1 MVENMD
7 HLQKRINEILQEYA
21 GQDCFTQAAAA
32 VFHRKGICL
41 RMTFGG
47 IAPDAVF
54 DLASLT
60 KLYTSTILLQILS
73 EQKRSVDSRIVE
85 LLSIPENCERLHETL
100 ETVTIR
106 QLLTHTAGLPAWYP
120 LYTASGSLWERL
132 ECAVRN
138 AEKVD
143 SAAMVYSDFGFILAG
158 KLVEVLS
165 GMSLQ
170 EAVETKIRRPLQI
183 PVLTYLPGGNSV
195 NSAEKQKIVIS
206 SYGNSIEK
214 EMCEKLG
221 IQYAGFR
228 PEGEPIRGQANDGN
242 AWYCF
247 NGVSGH
253 AGLFSDVDGVSALG
267 QLYLNTEDP
276 LLREAM
282 REQGYGRGLGFEFG
296 EKYPRGCGHTGFTGT
311 SLFLSEELGVGG
323 VLLTNRLANRMGK
336 APDLR
341 ECRTA
346 FHRAIA
352 EYAEE
357 VQKLEYTP
365 DTGEEER
372 R

>member
-1 MVENMD
+1 MVKNMD
-7 HLQKRINEILQEYA
+7 RLQKSINEILQKYA
-21 GQDCFTQAAAA
+21 GQGYFTQAAAA

-60 KLYTSTILLQILS
+60 KLYTSTMLLQILA
-73 EQKRSVDSRIVE
+73 EQNLDIDSRILE
-85 LLSIPENCERLHETL
+85 LLAVQGNCERLHRTL
-100 ETVTIR
+100 KTVTIR

-120 LYTASGSLWERL
+120 LYAADGSLWERL
-132 ECAVRN
+132 ECAVEN
-138 AEKVD
+138 AQKED
-143 SAAMVYSDFGFILAG
+143 SAAMVYSDLGFILAG
-158 KLVEVLS
+158 KLVEELS
-165 GMSLQ
+165 GMTLP
-170 EAVETKIRRPLQI
+170 EAVETKIRKPLQI
-183 PVLTYLPGGNSV
+183 PVLTYLSGGNSI
-195 NSAEKQKIVIS
+195 SSPERQKIVIS

-221 IQYAGFR
+221 IRYLGFR
-228 PEGEPIRGQANDGN
+228 PEGEPICGQANDGN

-267 QLYLNTEDP
+267 QLYLNTEEP
-276 LLREAM
+276 LLCEAM
-282 REQGYGRGLGFEFG
+282 QEQGYGRGLGFEFG
-296 EKYPRGCGHTGFTGT
+296 EKYPEGCGHTGFTGT

-323 VLLTNRLANRMGK
+323 VLLTNRLANRTGK

-346 FHRAIA
+346 FHRVVA
-352 EYAEE
+352 EYAGE
-357 VQKLEYTP
+357 VQNLQYTP
-365 DTGEEER
+365 DTDEEER